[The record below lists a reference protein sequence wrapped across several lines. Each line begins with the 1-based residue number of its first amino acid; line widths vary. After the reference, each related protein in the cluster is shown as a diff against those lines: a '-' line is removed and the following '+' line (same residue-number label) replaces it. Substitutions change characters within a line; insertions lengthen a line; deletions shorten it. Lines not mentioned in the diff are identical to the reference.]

1 MFSMVKMLTGGNF
14 RTDAVA
20 CVVSTL
26 LKWPMLQSIS
36 EEHQIWQQF
45 GGEQWQ
51 AVWIIFV
58 LETTAVLAWAHVP
71 MSSGGDRWQLDHATK
86 FAVMLGLFAM
96 LHNPIASEIWKPMAL
111 EMMGFTLK
119 K

>member
-71 MSSGGDRWQLDHATK
+71 MSSGGDWIMLQNLLLCWDCLPCYTIQLHQK
-86 FAVMLGLFAM
+86 YG
-96 LHNPIASEIWKPMAL
+96 NQWR
-111 EMMGFTLK
+111 
-119 K
+119 